1 MVVVVEEMVATE
13 RERRGFGGSRHGAE
27 KEAG

>member
-1 MVVVVEEMVATE
+1 MVVVEEMVATE

-27 KEAG
+27 EEAG